1 MGHVFADGCSGEIV
15 SERTSDLGFENY
27 GCEGEGALVA
37 GIIYRKTGNI
47 TVPSCY
53 AKRAYIYTVEHTG
66 EERAG
71 A

>member
-1 MGHVFADGCSGEIV
+1 M
-15 SERTSDLGFENY
+15 SERRSDLGFEDY

-37 GIIYRKTGNI
+37 GIIYRKTDTI
-47 TVPSCY
+47 TVPGCY
-53 AKRAYIYTVEHTG
+53 AKELIFIQLRIPE